1 MNKFDVNLE
10 NPYLL
15 KYLVVIITDLTKT
28 NPAFKNSVI
37 KAFEDFPE
45 NAKLF
50 TQDTSWNDSH
60 ELMFYINRNL
70 EKFKNFLLGEYLKD
84 SSLFSLEV
92 FDKKYGKQ
100 ITYFSEFGER
110 IENKLE
116 DVSKTVDI
124 NNFKWEN

>member
-28 NPAFKNSVI
+28 NPVFKNSVTE
-37 KAFEDFPE
+37 AFKDLPE
-45 NAKLF
+45 NVKLF

-60 ELMFYINRNL
+60 EFMFYINKNL
-70 EKFKNFLLGEYLKD
+70 EKFKNFLLGEYSKNT
-84 SSLFSLEV
+84 SLFSLEV

-100 ITYFSEFGER
+100 ITYFSEFGKD
-110 IENKLE
+110 IENKL
-116 DVSKTVDI
+116 DDISKTVNI